1 MWSGTFQSLNSPTEK
16 FLKCTARSVK
26 KIQGPHSYVPSPSS
40 EFCSFCFCWITWQRI
55 IYILQSAATDFN
67 RRPKHLLQA
76 VLCIIVG
83 ALQLPV
89 QLLHLRPRLYCG
101 RQSLEKVI
109 LMEGQRTCCH
119 HPILAILH
127 FKIMIVYDE
136 KPCERAPRSY
146 RKRGWARS
154 PQYEGSHRFSR

>member
-1 MWSGTFQSLNSPTEK
+1 MWSGTFQSLNSPTKK

-26 KIQGPHSYVPSPSS
+26 KNQGPHSYVPSS

-101 RQSLEKVI
+101 RQSLESDFD
-109 LMEGQRTCCH
+109 GRTKNML
-119 HPILAILH
+119 PSS
-127 FKIMIVYDE
+127 D
-136 KPCERAPRSY
+136 PCNIAFQNHD
-146 RKRGWARS
+146 GL
-154 PQYEGSHRFSR
+154 

>member
-1 MWSGTFQSLNSPTEK
+1 MYQDTKVLNS
-16 FLKCTARSVK
+16 AVSVFVGSLGNK
-26 KIQGPHSYVPSPSS
+26 LSTI
-40 EFCSFCFCWITWQRI
+40 CS
-55 IYILQSAATDFN
+55 LQPDFN

-89 QLLHLRPRLYCG
+89 QLLHLRPRLHCG

-109 LMEGQRTCCH
+109 FMEGQRTCCH

-127 FKIMIVYDE
+127 FKIMIVYD
-136 KPCERAPRSY
+136 KIPCERAPRSY